1 MVAIDTSEIA
11 KQDRGFLITSSAF
24 ADNGLMDRRFA
35 AKGGPRMCDGENISP
50 PLQWLK
56 APQSTR
62 SFAII
67 IHDAVGGLGKGID
80 HWIAYGIP
88 ASVSSFAE
96 GAMSGSP
103 NDGNYVGGANARGAE
118 TYYGPCPDIG
128 DMPHHYEFKIIAT
141 DLEPDALEAGL
152 DKADLMQ
159 ALVGHMLG
167 AASLI
172 GRYARN

>member
-1 MVAIDTSEIA
+1 MATSDTTDTA
-11 KQDRGFLITSSAF
+11 KLDRGFRITSSAF
-24 ADNGLMDRRFA
+24 ADNGLMDRRYA
-35 AKGGPRMCDGENISP
+35 AKGGPRMCDGDNISP

-56 APQSTR
+56 APKATR
-62 SFAII
+62 SFAIV
-67 IHDAVGGLGKGID
+67 IHDAVGGHGKGID
-80 HWIAYGIP
+80 HWVAYGIP
-88 ASVSSFAE
+88 AAITSFAE
-96 GAMSGSP
+96 GVMSESP
-103 NDGNYVGGANARGAE
+103 KNGNYVGGANARGAE

-141 DLEPDALEAGL
+141 DLEPDALQAGL

-167 AASLI
+167 STSMI